1 MSNIDLWE
9 KYKKIDKI
17 GIGNYG
23 NVYKVKNK
31 KTGDYYAIKEI
42 KKEKFEILENELEE
56 MKKIKTEN
64 NISIKE
70 IINNKEYL
78 YIIMEL
84 CEYNLGEYI
93 KIKNKPISIDE
104 IKLILIQLNNAFK
117 IMSNDKITWRFKIK

>member
-1 MSNIDLWE
+1 MSNIDIWE

-17 GIGNYG
+17 GFGNYS

-42 KKEKFEILENELEE
+42 KKEKIEIQENLIEE
-56 MKKIKTEN
+56 MNKIKTEN

-70 IINNKEYL
+70 IINNEEYL

-84 CEYNLGEYI
+84 CEYNLEDYI
-93 KIKNKPISIDE
+93 KRRKKPISVNE
-104 IKLILIQLNNAFK
+104 IK
-117 IMSNDKITWRFKIK
+117 SY

>member
-1 MSNIDLWE
+1 MCDIDIWE
-9 KYKKIDKI
+9 KYKKINKI
-17 GIGNYG
+17 GYGIYG
-23 NVYKVKNK
+23 NVYKIKDKN
-31 KTGDYYAIKEI
+31 TGDYYAIKEI

-93 KIKNKPISIDE
+93 KIKNKSISINE
-104 IKLILIQLNNAFK
+104 IKLILNQLNNTFK
-117 IMSNDKITWRFKIK
+117 IMLNEI

>member
-1 MSNIDLWE
+1 MSNIDIWE
-9 KYKKIDKI
+9 KYKKIEKI
-17 GIGNYG
+17 GFGNYG

-42 KKEKFEILENELEE
+42 KMEKFEIVENVLEE
-56 MKKIKTEN
+56 MNKIKIEN

-70 IINNKEYL
+70 IINNTKYS

-93 KIKNKPISIDE
+93 KIKNKQISINE
-104 IKLILIQLNNAFK
+104 IK
-117 IMSNDKITWRFKIK
+117 